1 MNGLNQIIIE
11 GNVSSDINFE
21 IIQHGL
27 VRASVKIEVQRQ
39 YKDWKEI
46 SQFDIVGYGNL
57 AESLKKFANKDRGI
71 RVVGRLKQELEK
83 VVIVAEHIEF
93 KPGK

>member
-11 GNVSSDINFE
+11 GKVSSDTNFE
-21 IIQHGL
+21 IIQNGL

-57 AESLKKFANKDRGI
+57 AEILKEFAHKDRGI
-71 RVVGRLKQELEK
+71 RVIGRLKSESEK